1 MDERVYQFRVGVMV
15 LTTLIIAAILV
26 LLFGELPAY
35 FKGRYPI
42 YIHFPDATGVG
53 EDTPIR
59 ASGILIGRV
68 SNIRFA
74 DQEGTEGVIITAG
87 IDQDITLYE
96 NQVCRLSTSLLG
108 DAELQFVQSK
118 DPHLTKTPLKPGTL
132 LAGVTASDPLSVISN
147 LEGDLSGAIRSIADT
162 SDQVGRL
169 AGQVNSL
176 LEANSDQF
184 TRIVS
189 KAETSLDTINTLV
202 SGMNELVDDPQRKE
216 RLKQAIDDLPVL
228 LSDMHNAVDG
238 FKVTIDSADRNLKN
252 LEGFTRPLGER
263 GDELIAKV
271 DRGFERLDVLL
282 AEFAELGKAL
292 NNPNGS
298 LGQLLNKPDLYQHIN
313 QAAENIDYLTREM
326 RPILRDV
333 RVFTDKIARHPG
345 ELGVRGA
352 LHPSSGLK

>member
-68 SNIRFA
+68 ENIRFA

-87 IDQDITLYE
+87 IDQNITLFE
-96 NQVCRLSTSLLG
+96 NQVCKLSTSLLG

-118 DPHLTKTPLKPGTL
+118 DPHLSKKPLQPGTL

-176 LEANSDQF
+176 LEANGDQF
-184 TRIVS
+184 TRIVT

-216 RLKQAIDDLPVL
+216 RLKQAIDDLPTL
-228 LSDMHNAVDG
+228 LSDMHQAIDG
-238 FKVTIDSADRNLKN
+238 FKVTIDTADRNLKN
-252 LEGFTRPLGER
+252 LEGFTQPLGER

-271 DRGFERLDVLL
+271 DSGFSRLDVLL
-282 AEFAELGKAL
+282 AEFAELAKAL

-298 LGQLLNKPDLYQHIN
+298 LGRLLNSPDLYQHVN
-313 QAAENIDYLTREM
+313 QAAENIDCLTREM
-326 RPILRDV
+326 RPIVADL
-333 RVFTDKIARHPG
+333 RVFTDKIARHP
-345 ELGVRGA
+345 ETLGVRGA
-352 LHPSSGLK
+352 IRPNSGLK